1 MRTGLTSIQ
10 EAERLECREFVERE
24 IMPRAARFD
33 DEQRIPDDLIQ
44 QLAARGYLGSHISV
58 ESGGGGKDIVTYGLI
73 NEELGRGCSSVRSLL
88 TVHDMVCHA
97 IARWGRKDQ
106 KASLLPK
113 LAHGQILAAFALS
126 EPNVGSDAR
135 QVETTA
141 VRLGDSYILN
151 GEKTW
156 ISFGQIADLFLV
168 FAQCE
173 GQPAAF
179 LIEKNSTGLS
189 LEPLTDLLGLRASM
203 LAKLSLKDCSVPLEN
218 LVGKVGFGFSHVA
231 ASALDQGRY
240 SVAWGCVGI
249 AQACLEACIDYTNQ
263 RQQFGSLLREHQ
275 LIRRM
280 ITDMVTNF
288 QAARMLCL
296 SAGHLKEAGE
306 PSASVQTQMAKYFAS
321 KAAMRAAHDAV
332 QIHGANGC
340 SSEYPVARYYRDAK
354 LMEIIEGSNEIQQLT
369 IAEHVYH
376 GF

>member
-1 MRTGLTSIQ
+1 MRLGLTSIQ
-10 EAERLECREFVERE
+10 EAERLKCRQFVQRE
-24 IMPRAARFD
+24 ITPHAARFD
-33 DEQRIPDDLIQ
+33 QEQRIPGDLIQ
-44 QLAARGYLGSHISV
+44 KLAAHGYLGYHISV
-58 ESGGGGKDIVTYGLI
+58 DNGGGGKDLVTYGLI

-97 IARWGRKDQ
+97 IARWGGKDQ
-106 KASLLPK
+106 RAFWLPK
-113 LAHGQILAAFALS
+113 LARGQTLAAFALS

-151 GEKTW
+151 GKKTW

-189 LEPLTDLLGLRASM
+189 LKPLTDLLGLRASM
-203 LAKLSLKDCSVPLEN
+203 LASLSLKDCLVPPEN

-231 ASALDQGRY
+231 TSALDQGRY

-249 AQACLEACIDYTNQ
+249 AQACLEACIHYTNQ

-280 ITDMVTNF
+280 ITDMVTNL

-296 SAGHLKEAGE
+296 NAGHLKEAGE

-321 KAAMRAAHDAV
+321 KAATRAAHNAV